1 MNPFSICQGG
11 IKMPF
16 YNDLRPQSDY
26 ETRDYS
32 LVFPSMTDDEK
43 IRTITNLIRLK
54 NGLDLR
60 IPSRKTD
67 CNLLIASWNIK
78 EFGHTT
84 QRLSE
89 SYFYI
94 AEILARFDL
103 IAIQEV
109 KSTLKDL
116 EIVMRILGSDWDYLI
131 NDITDGYS
139 GNSERSAYLFNNKRL
154 RLSGLAGE
162 IVLWPEITNGSDIK
176 QLKRTPYITGF
187 KAGWKSFA
195 MINLHLHP
203 GDDADDVAYRME
215 EIRLLLAALEEKSD
229 NLWTRNLVLSGD
241 FNLYEGE
248 DDLAVALINQA
259 GYSEIEGLEGKDT
272 NVSQTEAY
280 DRLFVKKSNYFKVA
294 TDGDGNGI
302 GDVFNP
308 FDFVIRQIDHSE
320 YKDEMLAVYGGNADL
335 ENDADALENYFMRYW
350 RRNQISD
357 HFPIWFE
364 LKTDSSVTFLEAKKA
379 TLEA

>member
-1 MNPFSICQGG
+1 
-11 IKMPF
+11 MPF

-26 ETRDYS
+26 EKRDYS
-32 LVFPSMTDDEK
+32 LVFPNMTDDEK
-43 IRTITNLIRLK
+43 IRTINGLIRLK
-54 NGLDLR
+54 GGLAQHV
-60 IPSRKTD
+60 PSRKAEE
-67 CNLLIASWNIK
+67 NLLIASWNIK

-89 SYFYI
+89 AYFYI
-94 AEILARFDL
+94 AEIISRFDL
-103 IAIQEV
+103 VAIQEV

-131 NDITDGYS
+131 NDITDGND

-154 RLSGLAGE
+154 HLSGLAGE
-162 IVLWPEITNGSDIK
+162 IVLWPEITEGSEIK

-187 KAGWKSFA
+187 RAGWKSFA

-203 GDDADDVAYRME
+203 DDDPEDVAFRKE
-215 EIRLLLAALEEKSD
+215 EIRLLLRALKEKSD
-229 NLWTRNLVLSGD
+229 SLWTRNLILSGD
-241 FNLYEGE
+241 FNLYDSKDGP
-248 DDLAVALINQA
+248 AVALINQA
-259 GYSEIEGLEGKDT
+259 GYSEVEGLMGKDT

-280 DRLFVKKSNYFKVA
+280 DRLFVRKNKYFEIA
-294 TDGDGNGI
+294 TGDGGEGI

-308 FDFVIRQIDHSE
+308 FDFVFRQAHHTQ
-320 YKDEMLAVYGGNADL
+320 YKEEMIAVYGGSKDL
-335 ENDADALENYFMRYW
+335 ENDADALEKYFMRYW

-364 LKTDSSVTFLEAKKA
+364 LAIDSSLSFLQEKKA
-379 TLEA
+379 KLGG